1 MHQHSYSKILLAR
14 GTYDLYS
21 ITDLR
26 AVFSCSFLNVDV
38 FCVAESDLRFRL
50 TETLLCEERD
60 YSAYLGSAGELYGS
74 PLTKLTSLT
83 ADEHFLLFGGLCDL
97 AAVSKQLCSQV
108 SNQVS

>member
-1 MHQHSYSKILLAR
+1 M
-14 GTYDLYS
+14 
-21 ITDLR
+21 
-26 AVFSCSFLNVDV
+26 FSCSFLHGVL
-38 FCVAESDLRFRL
+38 FRFAESDLRFRL

-60 YSAYLGSAGELYGS
+60 YSTCLRSAGELYGG

-108 SNQVS
+108 STQDS